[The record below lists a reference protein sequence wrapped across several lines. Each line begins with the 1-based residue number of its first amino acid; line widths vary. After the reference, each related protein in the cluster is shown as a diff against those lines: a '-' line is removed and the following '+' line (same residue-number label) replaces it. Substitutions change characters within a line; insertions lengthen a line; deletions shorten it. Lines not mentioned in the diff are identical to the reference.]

1 MDSTPIPFQTAALM
15 ASVREAIS
23 SHSELPI
30 AQFEIHINELV
41 PDVIIGNRERIQR
54 ALIIILERAL
64 IQFPGTPIRLS
75 CALVRCS
82 TDQATVSFSIT
93 QDLSPEQRSR
103 ALYACQ
109 SAVKASPSSEPSEG
123 MSIRIA
129 ERVIAE
135 CGGKLVK
142 RSQDYSEG
150 TVFFWVPVGLTTT
163 NLSDPVAV
171 SYAKTSP
178 VLNQ

>member
-1 MDSTPIPFQTAALM
+1 MNSTPIPFQTASLM
-15 ASVREAIS
+15 SSVFEAIS
-23 SHSELPI
+23 SHSELPE
-30 AQFEIHINELV
+30 AQFDIHINELV
-41 PDVIIGNRERIQR
+41 PDVIIGDRERIQR

-64 IQFPGTPIRLS
+64 IQFPGTPIRIT

-93 QDLSPEQRSR
+93 QDLTPEQRSR

-109 SAVKASPSSEPSEG
+109 SAVMANPSGEHSEG

-135 CGGKLVK
+135 CGGRLVK

-150 TVFFWVPVGLTTT
+150 DVCFWVPVGLTTSD
-163 NLSDPVAV
+163 LSNSTAFPHEKPTP
-171 SYAKTSP
+171 SI
-178 VLNQ
+178 N